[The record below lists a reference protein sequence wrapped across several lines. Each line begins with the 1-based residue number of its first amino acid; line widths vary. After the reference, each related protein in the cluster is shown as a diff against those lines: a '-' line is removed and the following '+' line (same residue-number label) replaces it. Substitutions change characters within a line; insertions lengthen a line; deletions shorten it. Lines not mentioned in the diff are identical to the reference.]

1 MRREITGSW
10 LSGTV
15 QLVRDIFGGDDNALA
30 RRNARAPVSV
40 GKDVQCDECDCDCY
54 ECRARQAVAN

>member
-1 MRREITGSW
+1 MRREINQSW

-15 QLVRDIFGGDDNALA
+15 QLMRDIFSSDVNADPH
-30 RRNARAPVSV
+30 RGTAPLTT

-54 ECRARQAVAN
+54 ECRAKQAIAN

>member
-1 MRREITGSW
+1 MRRELTVSW

-15 QLVRDIFGGDDNALA
+15 QLVRDMFSSDDQTVHGRDGA
-30 RRNARAPVSV
+30 APLTT

-54 ECRARQAVAN
+54 ECRARRAVAN

>member
-1 MRREITGSW
+1 MRREITGNW

-15 QLVRDIFGGDDNALA
+15 QLMRDIFSGDDNTLP
-30 RRNARAPVSV
+30 RRGAAPVTS

-54 ECRARQAVAN
+54 ECRAKQAVAN